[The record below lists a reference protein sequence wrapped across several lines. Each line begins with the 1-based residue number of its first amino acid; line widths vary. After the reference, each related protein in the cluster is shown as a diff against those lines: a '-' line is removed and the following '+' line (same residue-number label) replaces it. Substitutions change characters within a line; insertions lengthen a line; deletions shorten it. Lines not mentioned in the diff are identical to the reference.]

1 MPSTLVVAL
10 SGDPGAIPG
19 HDVAGP
25 AHPGRRTATA
35 VALSKMVDG
44 VAMAGVG
51 MQPIQLHRDALN
63 LGDREGA
70 WGLELSGKRPHSVTL
85 PLGAE

>member
-1 MPSTLVVAL
+1 
-10 SGDPGAIPG
+10 
-19 HDVAGP
+19 
-25 AHPGRRTATA
+25 
-35 VALSKMVDG
+35 MVDG